1 MALSAAARAALE
13 QFRAQQSG
21 GGEPTTEI
29 DDNGSDN
36 GSATSF
42 NGLSSLGN
50 RSALDGGSAPGPS
63 QMLNASPPA
72 RATDT
77 QGFNGPGQGLFRPEQ
92 PKTFKESGV
101 SYRVLEGLVLKTI
114 KQEGPQNEPQLGEL
128 LKLSINVFRDV
139 VQSLLKR
146 EMLDTPTAMH
156 YDLTTRG
163 REFTTLIEREDA
175 YVGPAPV
182 AFKDYCSM
190 CQQQARRERRVT
202 DADVD
207 DVFSE
212 YPMRPELKRMLKE
225 GFNSQGPLLF
235 YGPPGNG
242 KSLIT
247 DNLHRLL
254 RDPVVLPY
262 CFEFNGKV
270 VQLYDPAFHKLRD
283 DLMKKEEV
291 DASGGVSTSGKP
303 DRRWLISAPPLVT
316 VGTEFK
322 VAHFEISFDGQ
333 YFAPPQV
340 KANNGIFIF
349 DDLGRQTEDHN
360 MILNQFIY
368 PLEQRESI
376 VKFTGGS
383 AMRAPF
389 LERLFLSTNL
399 NHQEILDDAFKRRLL
414 YQVLV
419 DRPTIGLWKD
429 IFQRIAAKH
438 GIESKFATDLG
449 DTLVKWYKDDSRII
463 RAVDPRNIFKMIDAT
478 LDEGQTAGDA
488 LDMDMFRRVYDQ
500 YPAAY
505 RHEAKE
511 YVGAMDTIG
520 AGDTE

>member
-13 QFRAQQSG
+13 QFRAQQTGGATGTVEMDDSG
-21 GGEPTTEI
+21 F
-29 DDNGSDN
+29 DNGN
-36 GSATSF
+36 G
-42 NGLSSLGN
+42 NGNGGLSTLSPAPSFSSPTPTVPTMAPAPTDG
-50 RSALDGGSAPGPS
+50 ALRGLSGKH
-63 QMLNASPPA
+63 
-72 RATDT
+72 
-77 QGFNGPGQGLFRPEQ
+77 QGLFRPEQ
-92 PKTFKESGV
+92 PKSFKDCGV
-101 SYRVLEGLVLKTI
+101 SYRVLEGLVLKII
-114 KQEGPQNEPQLGEL
+114 KQEGPQNVAQLGEL
-128 LKLSINVFRDV
+128 LKLSINVFQDV

-146 EMLDTPTAMH
+146 ELLDTPMPMH

-190 CQQQARRERRVT
+190 CQQQAKRERRVT
-202 DADVD
+202 IEDVD
-207 DVFSE
+207 EVFSD

-254 RDPVVLPY
+254 KDPVVLPY

-283 DLMKKEEV
+283 DLMKQEEEES
-291 DASGGVSTSGKP
+291 SGSVSTAGKP

-322 VAHFEISFDGQ
+322 VSHFEISFDGQ

-419 DRPTIGLWKD
+419 DRPTVTLWKD
-429 IFQRIAAKH
+429 IFRRIAAKN
-438 GIESKFATDLG
+438 GIEPQFAVELG
-449 DTLVKWYKDDSRII
+449 DILVRWYKEDSRVI

-478 LDEGQTAGDA
+478 LDEGQSASEV
-488 LDMDMFRRVYDQ
+488 LDMEMFRRIYDQ

-505 RHEAKE
+505 KHEAKE

-520 AGDTE
+520 EGDAEE